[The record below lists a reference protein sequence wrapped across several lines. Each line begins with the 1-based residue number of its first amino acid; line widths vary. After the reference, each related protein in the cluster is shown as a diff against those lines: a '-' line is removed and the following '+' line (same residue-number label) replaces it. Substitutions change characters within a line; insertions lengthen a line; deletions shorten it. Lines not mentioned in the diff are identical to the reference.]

1 MSRDPYCMCPSCL
14 GTQVVD
20 TPCYAHRITPSDFGA
35 SKPVVIAR
43 GYDRTAGIA
52 SFFAAEQTAEFLA
65 DVNAGYSAQRAAF
78 QELLQNTRREHEEL
92 QDTVLLKAL
101 GMTAQEALDNRR
113 RITRHIH
120 PDKDVFL
127 LDGEPVVEIHKPVI
141 RGDELVTSYRILRE
155 LAK

>member
-1 MSRDPYCMCPSCL
+1 MSRFTMCDCPA
-14 GTQVVD
+14 G
-20 TPCYAHRITPSDFGA
+20 FGA
-35 SKPVVIAR
+35 GAERHAPDCPGRVTDHIRPTPVTMPLRPSQATRWECPKVP
-43 GYDRTAGIA
+43 
-52 SFFAAEQTAEFLA
+52 AEFIA
-65 DVNAGYSAQRAAF
+65 DVAAGYSAQRAAF

-101 GMTAQEALDNRR
+101 GMTAQEALDNRH

-141 RGDELVTSYRILRE
+141 RGDELVTSYRILRGT
-155 LAK
+155 AK